1 MSPDT
6 ELATGILRGV
16 VAGVLFAA
24 FLSLWLWAYS
34 ARRKPRFE
42 AASRLPLEEDS
53 IEDGAP

>member
-6 ELATGILRGV
+6 EIATGILRGV

-24 FLSLWLWAYS
+24 FLALWLWAYS

-42 AASRLPLEEDS
+42 AAARLPLEEDS
-53 IEDGAP
+53 NEGGAS

>member
-6 ELATGILRGV
+6 EIATGVLRGI

-24 FLSLWLWAYS
+24 FLLLWLWAYS
-34 ARRKPRFE
+34 ARRKPGFD

-53 IEDGAP
+53 AEDRTP

>member
-6 ELATGILRGV
+6 EIATGVLRGI

-24 FLSLWLWAYS
+24 FLLLWLWAYS
-34 ARRKPRFE
+34 ARRKPGFD

-53 IEDGAP
+53 AVDGTP